1 MTVLLMLRSAAK
13 ESLRPQRQGHFG
25 AQSHTPRNSC
35 VRFAAG
41 VAAGLAQHSP
51 PGGLLGLTCAGLSPA
66 DRASFL
72 AHPLRR
78 VGEDVAIL
86 APHRPGRADFPHPV
100 PHVERFAAAAYRW
113 TIMARGSGWRS
124 RNTLTRAHV
133 SRSARVRRSSHFR
146 HSLMTCWR
154 YRLTCQMFPVRP

>member
-41 VAAGLAQHSP
+41 VAAGLAQHSL
-51 PGGLLGLTCAGLSPA
+51 PGGALRPTWAGLSPV

-72 AHPLRR
+72 AHPLPTLRR
-78 VGEDVAIL
+78 N
-86 APHRPGRADFPHPV
+86 HRPVLANECTQPCMRDLAFS
-100 PHVERFAAAAYRW
+100 
-113 TIMARGSGWRS
+113 MS
-124 RNTLTRAHV
+124 
-133 SRSARVRRSSHFR
+133 
-146 HSLMTCWR
+146 
-154 YRLTCQMFPVRP
+154 

>member
-41 VAAGLAQHSP
+41 VAAGLAQYSP
-51 PGGLLGLTCAGLSPA
+51 PGGLLALTWAGLSPA

-72 AHPLRR
+72 AHPLPALRIAAPHECAAHATLQLIGLERRR
-78 VGEDVAIL
+78 VKQLLDGD
-86 APHRPGRADFPHPV
+86 
-100 PHVERFAAAAYRW
+100 
-113 TIMARGSGWRS
+113 
-124 RNTLTRAHV
+124 
-133 SRSARVRRSSHFR
+133 
-146 HSLMTCWR
+146 
-154 YRLTCQMFPVRP
+154 

>member
-41 VAAGLAQHSP
+41 VAAGLAQHSL
-51 PGGLLGLTCAGLSPA
+51 PGGALRPTWAGLSPV

-72 AHPLRR
+72 AHPLPTLQCLRITIARPSVQRIDRLHLLDDLRR
-78 VGEDVAIL
+78 DGADLGDELLQLL
-86 APHRPGRADFPHPV
+86 AGHRR
-100 PHVERFAAAAYRW
+100 
-113 TIMARGSGWRS
+113 
-124 RNTLTRAHV
+124 
-133 SRSARVRRSSHFR
+133 
-146 HSLMTCWR
+146 
-154 YRLTCQMFPVRP
+154 

>member
-41 VAAGLAQHSP
+41 VAARLAQHSP

-72 AHPLRR
+72 AHPLPALHTLSFILPASRFPTGTASRPTGIPRR
-78 VGEDVAIL
+78 
-86 APHRPGRADFPHPV
+86 
-100 PHVERFAAAAYRW
+100 
-113 TIMARGSGWRS
+113 
-124 RNTLTRAHV
+124 
-133 SRSARVRRSSHFR
+133 
-146 HSLMTCWR
+146 
-154 YRLTCQMFPVRP
+154 

>member
-72 AHPLRR
+72 AHPLPALHPH
-78 VGEDVAIL
+78 DDAISSCSI
-86 APHRPGRADFPHPV
+86 APKIERPCASF
-100 PHVERFAAAAYRW
+100 
-113 TIMARGSGWRS
+113 IS
-124 RNTLTRAHV
+124 
-133 SRSARVRRSSHFR
+133 
-146 HSLMTCWR
+146 
-154 YRLTCQMFPVRP
+154 

>member
-41 VAAGLAQHSP
+41 VAAGLAQYSP
-51 PGGLLGLTCAGLSPA
+51 PGGLLGLTWAGLSPA

-72 AHPLRR
+72 AHPLPALRSQKSNASLF
-78 VGEDVAIL
+78 VL
-86 APHRPGRADFPHPV
+86 APAVTAVSGLGNGVPG
-100 PHVERFAAAAYRW
+100 
-113 TIMARGSGWRS
+113 S
-124 RNTLTRAHV
+124 RNLLTIG
-133 SRSARVRRSSHFR
+133 
-146 HSLMTCWR
+146 
-154 YRLTCQMFPVRP
+154 

>member
-51 PGGLLGLTCAGLSPA
+51 PGGLLGLTWAGLSPA

-72 AHPLRR
+72 AHPLPALRSPTR
-78 VGEDVAIL
+78 YYLQAFVGLTSSELIL
-86 APHRPGRADFPHPV
+86 P
-100 PHVERFAAAAYRW
+100 
-113 TIMARGSGWRS
+113 S
-124 RNTLTRAHV
+124 
-133 SRSARVRRSSHFR
+133 
-146 HSLMTCWR
+146 MTKS
-154 YRLTCQMFPVRP
+154 

>member
-13 ESLRPQRQGHFG
+13 ESLRSQRQGHFG

-51 PGGLLGLTCAGLSPA
+51 PGGLLGLTWAGLSPA

-72 AHPLRR
+72 AHPSPAL
-78 VGEDVAIL
+78 
-86 APHRPGRADFPHPV
+86 V
-100 PHVERFAAAAYRW
+100 PAARIKPRQGPNFGA
-113 TIMARGSGWRS
+113 G
-124 RNTLTRAHV
+124 V
-133 SRSARVRRSSHFR
+133 
-146 HSLMTCWR
+146 
-154 YRLTCQMFPVRP
+154 